1 MFLEIC
7 PISSNAQPR
16 TAGRGTTAPWTAPL
30 YRLRPS
36 ATTFPADFLEHL
48 ISGHRNKSR
57 ASFVQS
63 ASPLY
68 LLPLLPPKSHINSR
82 HPPPDFQYKHSALQ
96 PFLPLPESE
105 YVQAYPFHCG
115 YTGNGAH
122 GNLQFPDTLHQ

>member
-63 ASPLY
+63 ASPY
-68 LLPLLPPKSHINSR
+68 FHFLLAGIHQFFPIGFLIN
-82 HPPPDFQYKHSALQ
+82 L
-96 PFLPLPESE
+96 
-105 YVQAYPFHCG
+105 
-115 YTGNGAH
+115 
-122 GNLQFPDTLHQ
+122 FPDLIILFPHGFNIFRPALTRIRINRLRHMNGVFLHIKSVIP